1 MVKRVIPV
9 LLAVTMTIASL
20 AACSSESKDS
30 KEENTAKPSSTVST
44 ETETGSQAQDDF
56 SEEVTI
62 SMNVLFTEK
71 NNIDRRY
78 DFLRDKFNIE
88 FDLVACSLNDIK
100 EKARVW
106 VASGDMPEVMWSNM
120 ELINA
125 SEIKGWAESGLLK
138 ELPDMSAKYPNLKA
152 IQDSIPSYETLA
164 VNGKNYF
171 WLGGR
176 GLEKLNGYGPEVF
189 LYRKDWAKKL
199 GMDKEEFTW
208 DEMLELAK
216 AYVEQDPGGNGA
228 GKTIGIAAIAWAYP
242 AASGLDRISP
252 QWDSFVKKDGQYV
265 WGGSLPETLEG
276 IKEAKKLYDE
286 NIFWKEQSL
295 AKNFDGPSKFQAG
308 QVGILFH
315 NLFSN
320 NVLTTVDGMQKALPG
335 INIDEA
341 VGIMK
346 LKSPDGTYFNKEI
359 DEWWGAT
366 SFRSDIEDK
375 KMDRFLA
382 MHDWLNSEEGMIF
395 RTYGIE
401 GVDYN
406 KNGDN
411 FEMLWSKNESGGYVS
426 PYEPESDRILNMF
439 QLTESANYTLPTVP
453 NAAKGLMQAVL
464 DSFNVTNPTVKINDR
479 ALKTFS
485 APNKDKYNIA
495 EETRTKVI
503 ELIISSKDIEK
514 DYKAWCE
521 SMKPK
526 IDPIL
531 NEINEG
537 LK

>member
-1 MVKRVIPV
+1 MAKRVLTI
-9 LLAVTMTIASL
+9 LLVVSLMIASM
-20 AACSSESKDS
+20 AACSSNVTGSKNGGDANSESTS
-30 KEENTAKPSSTVST
+30 PQGATGS
-44 ETETGSQAQDDF
+44 ETEDEF
-56 SEEVTI
+56 SKKVTI

-71 NNIDRRY
+71 NNVDRRY
-78 DFLRDKFNIE
+78 DYLRDKFNIE

-106 VASGDMPEVMWSNM
+106 IASGDMPEVMWTNM

-125 SEIKGWAESGLLK
+125 SEIKSWAKGGMLK
-138 ELPDMSAKYPNLKA
+138 ELPDMAADYPSLKA
-152 IQDSIPSYETLA
+152 IQDSIPSYKNME
-164 VNGKNYF
+164 VDGKNYF
-171 WLGGR
+171 WLSGR
-176 GLEKLNGYGPEVF
+176 GLDKLKGYGPEVF

-208 DEMLELAK
+208 EEMLELAK
-216 AYVEQDPGGNGA
+216 AFVEEDPGQNGL
-228 GKTIGIAAIAWAYP
+228 GKTIGISAIAWAYP
-242 AASGLDRISP
+242 ACSGLDRISP
-252 QWDSFVKKDGQYV
+252 QWDSFVKIDGQYV

-276 IKEAKKLYDE
+276 IKEAKKLYNE
-286 NIFWKEQSL
+286 NVFWKEQSI
-295 AKNFDGPSKFQAG
+295 AKNFDGPSRFQAG

-320 NVLTTVDGMQKALPG
+320 NVLTTVDGMEKALPG
-335 INIDEA
+335 IDIDEA
-341 VGIMK
+341 VGVMK

-366 SFRSDIEDK
+366 CFRSDIDEE

-382 MHDWLNSEEGMIF
+382 MQDWLNSEEGLTF
-395 RTYGIE
+395 RIYGIE
-401 GVDYN
+401 GEDYT
-406 KNGDN
+406 KNGKD
-411 FEMLWSKNESGGYVS
+411 FEMLWSKNEDGGLVS

-439 QLTESANYTLPTVP
+439 QLTESDNYTLPTVP
-453 NAAKGLMQAVL
+453 DSAKGLMKAVL
-464 DSFNVTNPTVKINDR
+464 DSFDVTDPTVKINDR

-503 ELIISSKDIEK
+503 ELIISSDDIEK
-514 DYKAWCE
+514 DYLEWCK

-531 NEINEG
+531 KEINEG